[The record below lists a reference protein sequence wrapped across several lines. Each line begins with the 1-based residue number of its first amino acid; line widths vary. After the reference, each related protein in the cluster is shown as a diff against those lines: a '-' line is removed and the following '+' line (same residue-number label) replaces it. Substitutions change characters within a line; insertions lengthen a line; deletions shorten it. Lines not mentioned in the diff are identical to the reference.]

1 MVPGRSRRASLLGL
15 VDTPS
20 VPHITTFEPVH
31 VDGVV
36 RLCAAEGWP
45 SWTPENV
52 LAAFSSPGVIAVT
65 ALEGDKVIGGAEL
78 LTDGRV
84 IAYLGLLIVERQARG
99 QGVGRALVDELF
111 SRSGLNRMD
120 LLAEDASTG
129 FYESRLHKVKPGYR
143 LYSDPDSR

>member
-1 MVPGRSRRASLLGL
+1 
-15 VDTPS
+15 

-36 RLCAAEGWP
+36 RLCSAEGWP
-45 SWTPENV
+45 SWTLENV

-65 ALEGDKVIGGAEL
+65 ALDGDRVIGVAEL

-84 IAYLGLLIVERQARG
+84 IAYLGLLIVERQARRE
-99 QGVGRALVDELF
+99 GVGRALIEELF

-129 FYESRLHKVKPGYR
+129 FYESQTHKVKPGYR

>member
-1 MVPGRSRRASLLGL
+1 MPY
-15 VDTPS
+15 
-20 VPHITTFEPVH
+20 ITTFERH
-31 VDGVV
+31 RVDGVV

-45 SWTPENV
+45 SWTAENV

-65 ALEGDKVIGGAEL
+65 ALDGDRVIGVAEL

-84 IAYLGLLIVERQARG
+84 MAYLGLLIVERQARG
-99 QGVGRALVDELF
+99 QGVGHALVEELF

-129 FYESRLHKVKPGYR
+129 FYESRPHKVKPGYR
-143 LYSDPDSR
+143 LYSDPDSQ